1 MIIIIT
7 IVTLVLVCLIIA
19 SCACIKNEYFT
30 TYKCPDKLIG
40 PQGDDGV
47 CDPESLL
54 GNILSTTQFTS
65 STNDFFRLK
74 DPKVYYFF
82 PISSN
87 YKQGLK
93 ISDIQFWVANSP
105 DNRNFSYSFYT
116 RLSGIEPGDSR
127 SENRFIP
134 LGDASSNIYYSRFN
148 QNQTGFVNYKLY
160 KESGRGED
168 EAQTFEITGDG
179 IKDKITKSGGAI
191 NFNNDVFRNSE
202 NKILGDPV
210 IYIGMKM
217 KGGTPNNVET
227 YPKLFCNKNI
237 ENTDGIGEVSWTLKG
252 NEGSGEFPETQE
264 LVLFE
269 VTGKTQTADNNQ
281 QLLPI
286 INIWSQQE

>member
-30 TYKCPDKLIG
+30 TYKCPDELIG

-74 DPKVYYFF
+74 DPTVYYFF

-87 YKQGLK
+87 YKQGLN

-105 DNRNFSYSFYT
+105 VNRDFSYSFYT

-134 LGDASSNIYYSRFN
+134 LGDASNIYYSRFN
-148 QNQTGFVNYKLY
+148 LDQTGFVNYKLY
-160 KESGRGED
+160 NTLPRGNNSTPE
-168 EAQTFEITGDG
+168 TFEITGDE
-179 IKDKITKSGGAI
+179 IRNKITGSSGTI

-217 KGGTPNNVET
+217 IGGAPNEVGT

-252 NEGSGEFPETQE
+252 NEGSGDFPASQE

-286 INIWSQQE
+286 INVWSQQE